1 MLLFE
6 IIILPLVVYNVI
18 HDSYTLLSLLIIEW
32 TAKSIAPLWSVEKII
47 RKEIY
52 IIYRFV
58 MLNILP

>member
-32 TAKSIAPLWSVEKII
+32 RAKSIAPLWSVEEII